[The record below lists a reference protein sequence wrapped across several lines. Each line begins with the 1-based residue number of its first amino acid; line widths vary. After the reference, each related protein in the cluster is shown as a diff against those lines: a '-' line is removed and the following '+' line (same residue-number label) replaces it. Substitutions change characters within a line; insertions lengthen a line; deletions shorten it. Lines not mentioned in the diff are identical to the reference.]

1 MREVEPKYTFGWDLC
16 YTCNYRCP
24 YCGVWE
30 KKSSQDLLINAKEW
44 LVIWER
50 IFERY
55 GSCRIYM
62 SGGEPSTY
70 PYFYDLVKEL
80 TKKHLVDIC
89 TNLSWDTG
97 KIIPGVPIENLKIS
111 ATFHPSFA
119 DFEDFFKKVTKIKEY
134 LSNSQIFYVA
144 YSAQIKEMP
153 QRSNR
158 LKEQGINLI
167 PLPLRGNQEVLNTE
181 EEKKIIEEVTPYSG
195 EKKEYQLQRI
205 SPKGKLCRAGQH
217 YAVIRANGA
226 VDRCSQY
233 QDCGVGSVLDK
244 DFKLFDQALPC
255 QKAYCPIESQW
266 IIN

>member
-1 MREVEPKYTFGWDLC
+1 MENSAVPFTFGWDLC

-30 KKSSQDLLINAKEW
+30 KKSSNDIIIDARQWLDLW
-44 LVIWER
+44 DR
-50 IFERY
+50 IFDKY

-62 SGGEPSTY
+62 SGGEPGTY
-70 PYFYDLVKEL
+70 PFFYDLVREL
-80 TKKHLVDIC
+80 AKKHVVDIC
-89 TNLSWDTG
+89 TNLSWDVDR
-97 KIIPGVPIENLKIS
+97 IIPDIPMQNLKIS

-119 DFEDFFKKVTKIKEY
+119 DFEEFLGKAVKIKDY

-153 QRSNR
+153 QRSAI
-158 LKEQGINLI
+158 LKEKGINLI
-167 PLPLRGNQEVLNTE
+167 PLPLRGSHVVLNTE

-195 EKKEYQLQRI
+195 DKKEYQLQRI
-205 SPKGKLCRAGQH
+205 SPRGKPCRAGEH
-217 YAVIRANGA
+217 YAVIRATGA

-233 QDCGVGSVLDK
+233 QSGSVGSILDN
-244 DFKLFDQALPC
+244 DFKLFDKPLPC
-255 QKAYCPIESQW
+255 EKEYCPIESQW